1 MSHPVAIEVPP
12 PPLTHR
18 RGRRKFRWSVSLAA
32 APLAAYLFLFFIV
45 PFGVILWYSFGT
57 KPEGLFGGVI
67 PDTSRLSFDRYVE
80 VLTNPDFFTV
90 FTKTLWIAI
99 IGSVLTL
106 LIAYP
111 IAYWMARVLSPRSRN
126 IVLMLVL
133 IPYWT
138 NFLIRTLGWQIALN
152 QDGFISHLLQSVGIL
167 HAPLEFLYTTQA
179 VQLGVVYNYLPLMIL
194 PLYVTLEQMDWR
206 LLEANSDLGGNA
218 WSGFRKVTLPLSM
231 PGIGAGLMLV
241 FVPLMG
247 DYITPSILGGAK
259 GTMVGQ
265 LVAGPFTSTS
275 NWALGSAMAVIL
287 MLMILFIVIACTWL
301 LRLLSAVIKRANR
314 IVVPALTSEGTA

>member
-12 PPLTHR
+12 LP
-18 RGRRKFRWSVSLAA
+18 RGRRGGRKPFRLRVSTLA

-45 PFGVILWYSFGT
+45 PFAVILWYSFGK
-57 KPEGLFGGVI
+57 KPEGLFGGVT
-67 PDTSRLSFDRYVE
+67 PDTSVLSFDRYAE
-80 VLTNPDFFTV
+80 VLTNPDFFSV
-90 FTKTLWIAI
+90 FTKTLWIAVL
-99 IGSVLTL
+99 GSAITL

-111 IAYWMARVLSPRSRN
+111 IAYWMAKVLSPRGRN
-126 IVLMLVL
+126 VVLMLVL

-138 NFLIRTLGWQIALN
+138 NFLVRTLGWQIALN
-152 QDGFISHLLQSVGIL
+152 QDGFLSHLLQDVGLIKG
-167 HAPLEFLYTTQA
+167 PLEFLYTTQA

-194 PLYVTLEQMDWR
+194 PLYVTLEQLDWR

-218 WSGFRKVTLPLSM
+218 LSGFAKITLPLSM

-265 LVAGPFTSTS
+265 LVAGPFTSTQ
-275 NWALGSAMAVIL
+275 NWALGSAMAIVL
-287 MLMILFIVIACTWL
+287 MLLILLVVIVCTWL
-301 LRLLSAVIKRANR
+301 LRLVSRIVKRANR
-314 IVVPALTSEGTA
+314 IVLIEVGSEAA